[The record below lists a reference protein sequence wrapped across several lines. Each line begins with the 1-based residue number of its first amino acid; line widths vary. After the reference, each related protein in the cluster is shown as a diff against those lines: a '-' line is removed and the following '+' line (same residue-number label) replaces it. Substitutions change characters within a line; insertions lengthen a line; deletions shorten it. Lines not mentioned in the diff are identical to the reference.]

1 MTELCI
7 SCGARPRRSGPG
19 QKRCSRCAHQREDQ
33 EKKRIRDKKSYRRQ
47 REKIGVEEFRRR
59 AREAYR
65 AKHPQTKEEKGRNER
80 DLQSWRRWRWQ
91 RRLLA
96 IAALGGRC
104 EACGID
110 DPEVLQFDH
119 RIPVGSMA
127 RRGLRE
133 KAASHGTVREVLA
146 MAQPATQFALLCANC
161 HMKKTRANG
170 DYLATPHQLAIAEAA
185 DQQMTLFDDEPT
197 RTVPFRFL
205 PTPEPRVAGDLGSR
219 SVGES

>member
-1 MTELCI
+1 MSELCI
-7 SCGARPRRSGPG
+7 TCGTRPRRSGPG
-19 QKRCSRCAHQREDQ
+19 QKRCSRCAHQREDP

-47 REKIGVEEFRRR
+47 REKIGVEECRRR

-65 AKHPQTKEEKGRNER
+65 AKHPQAKGDKGRNER

-119 RIPVGSMA
+119 RIPVGSKA

-133 KAASHGTVREVLA
+133 KAASHGTVREVLG
-146 MAQPATQFALLCANC
+146 MTEPATQFSLLCANC

-170 DYLATPHQLAIAEAA
+170 DYLAAPHQLAIAEAA
-185 DQQMTLFDDEPT
+185 DRQLTLFDEDET
-197 RTVPFRFL
+197 RSAPIWFL
-205 PTPEPRVAGDLGSR
+205 STL
-219 SVGES
+219 